1 MSDLLNITP
10 KRAVD
15 IWNLGFLTAGVG
27 QTIMGNRLANGSR
40 WGKSGW
46 QREVIIW
53 NVGTVTAL
61 TSLRANPDEPDRALT
76 TGFTTMST
84 LLALNHIYALAKE
97 SGGGKST
104 HLKAL
109 AMNVGAIGVGFA
121 ALRRRD

>member
-27 QTIMGNRLANGSR
+27 QTIMGNRL
-40 WGKSGW
+40 
-46 QREVIIW
+46 IW

-84 LLALNHIYALAKE
+84 LFALNHIYALAKE